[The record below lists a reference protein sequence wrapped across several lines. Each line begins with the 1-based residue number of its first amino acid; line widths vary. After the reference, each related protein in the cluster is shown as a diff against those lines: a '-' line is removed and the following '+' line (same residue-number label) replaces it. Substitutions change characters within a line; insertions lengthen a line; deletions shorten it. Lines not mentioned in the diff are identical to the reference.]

1 MLLLLLLTPFPRTLL
16 QPFLKLVLSL
26 PLPRVSLVSRLATL
40 AIFAP
45 AALGRSIFGAA
56 FSASGAG
63 HFLRLRGHEL
73 DGFAARVIVKLFH
86 GAPEISRLFRFL
98 HDE

>member
-26 PLPRVSLVSRLATL
+26 PLPRSLVSRLATL

-73 DGFAARVIVKLFH
+73 DGFAAWVIVKLFH